1 MMNILQG
8 GGLEGDIVSQSTV
21 TRILIQGVVARG
33 VVVETLGRHLHSRI
47 IAIAIN
53 IINTWW

>member
-1 MMNILQG
+1 M
-8 GGLEGDIVSQSTV
+8 VSKVRFTWISP
-21 TRILIQGVVARG
+21 RG
-33 VVVETLGRHLHSRI
+33 VVVETLGRDLHSRI